1 MKKLYLITETFPY
14 GKGEK
19 TFILPELTELI
30 KNYDVTIVSHAI
42 RKEIEDKQNE
52 TILDNNIKVIHIP
65 IQLPWYKRIYYI
77 LRFFCDKDGYQEL
90 KTILKEKESIFYRTY
105 QSIGFY
111 ALAMENFRL
120 MKSLKLFSN
129 REEVIYYTYWYFYY
143 TYSMTKYKDKYSQ
156 IKLVTRTH
164 GFDLYDERYRGKRQ
178 PFKLIM
184 DKKIDKVVFISNQ
197 GKTYYLNQYGIKDSS
212 KYVVSRM
219 GTLKTVAD
227 TEKKRSDIFRIV
239 SCSSVIPL
247 KRVDLIIES
256 LQMIAEEIEWVHFGT
271 GIEFEKVVKLA
282 DALLGKKKN
291 IHYSLRGAV
300 KNEDIMQ
307 FYDTNYVNCFIS
319 TSSSEGVPVSIQ
331 EAISFGIPVI
341 ATNVG
346 GVAEL
351 FNGNGVLLEAQPSVQ
366 NVADAIRKI
375 MYLETSEYEL
385 LRKNSYSIWAESYNA
400 EENRVKFINMLNEL

>member
-30 KNYDVTIVSHAI
+30 KNYDVTIVSHAT

-90 KTILKEKESIFYRTY
+90 KTILQKKESIFYRIY

-120 MKSLKLFSN
+120 MNRLKLFSD
-129 REEVIYYTYWYFYY
+129 REEAIYYTYWYFYY
-143 TYSMTKYKDKYSQ
+143 TYSMTKHKNEFPQ
-156 IKLVTRTH
+156 MKLVARTH
-164 GFDLYDERYRGKRQ
+164 RFDLYDDQYRGKRQ
-178 PFKLIM
+178 PFKSIM
-184 DKKIDKVVFISNQ
+184 DKKLDKVVFISDE
-197 GKTYYLNQYGIKDSS
+197 GKTYYLNQYEMKDSS
-212 KYVVSRM
+212 KYAVCRL
-219 GTLKTVAD
+219 GTLKPLEGEA
-227 TEKKRSDIFRIV
+227 KKGSGIFRLV

-256 LQMIAEEIEWVHFGT
+256 LQMIEEEIEWVHFGA
-271 GIEFEKVVKLA
+271 GEMFEEVVKLA
-282 DALLGKKKN
+282 DDLLGNKKN
-291 IHYSLRGAV
+291 VHYTLRGAV
-300 KNEDIMQ
+300 KNEDIIQ
-307 FYDTNYVNCFIS
+307 FYNKNYVNCFIS

-346 GVAEL
+346 GVPEL
-351 FNGNGVLLEAQPSVQ
+351 LNGNGVLLEAQPSVQ
-366 NVADAIRKI
+366 DVADAIRKI
-375 MYLETSEYEL
+375 MYMETSEYEL

-400 EENRVKFINMLNEL
+400 EKNRVKFINMLNEL